1 MWKGWRES
9 MTIDKQ
15 VQRLR
20 NKVKVCHECKKA
32 KKRYKKYNTQ
42 GCYAHMKE
50 LSDYEEGVK

>member
-1 MWKGWRES
+1 